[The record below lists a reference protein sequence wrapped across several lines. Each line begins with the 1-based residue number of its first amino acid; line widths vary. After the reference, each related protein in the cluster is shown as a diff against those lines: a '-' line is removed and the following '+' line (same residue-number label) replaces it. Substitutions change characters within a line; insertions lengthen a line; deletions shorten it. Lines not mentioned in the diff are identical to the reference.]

1 MKNILVI
8 EDDAHSAGTL
18 KAVLKAR
25 MDFECDVA
33 DSMKAAR
40 QKIKKNGY
48 FLAILNL
55 GLPGIQEEE
64 ILDLLKTKDISVIV
78 YASEFNDEVRERM
91 IARSVLDYVVKKDDQ
106 ALDSIVTTVERIH
119 KNQSI
124 KVLVADDSRIL
135 RSQIVRVLETQK
147 LIVLEASNGEE
158 ALSLLKRNPDT
169 MLLIT
174 DYKMP
179 RMDGFELITQ
189 VRKEYSNRRLAIIG
203 ISAYGSSLV
212 SIQFLKQGANDFITK
227 PFMVEELYL
236 RVKQNIEMLEHI
248 DAFQKL
254 SNHDFLTQLYNRRFF
269 FDLGN
274 KIFENAKRRNLELT
288 TALLDI
294 DKFKNVN
301 DMHGH
306 EAGDI
311 ALKQVAALLT
321 KNLRS
326 GDVVARYGGEEFVI
340 LAINLDR
347 QQTAKVFDRIRMLIK
362 DENIEADGK
371 KIELTVSIGAT
382 TRIFDTLEETIKR
395 ADELLYQAKQSGRDR
410 IVCE

>member
-25 MDFECDVA
+25 MDFECDIA
-33 DSMKAAR
+33 DSMKGAR

-48 FLAILNL
+48 FLAILDL
-55 GLPGIQEEE
+55 DLPDFQEDE

-189 VRKEYSNRRLAIIG
+189 VRKEYANDRLAIIG

-227 PFMVEELYL
+227 PFLVEELYL

-311 ALKQVAALLT
+311 ALKHVAALLT
-321 KNLRS
+321 RNLRS

-362 DENIEADGK
+362 EEDIEADGK

-395 ADELLYQAKQSGRDR
+395 ADELLYQAKQSGRNR

>member
-1 MKNILVI
+1 MKKILVI
-8 EDDAHSAGTL
+8 EDDAHAAGTL
-18 KAVLKAR
+18 KAILKAR
-25 MDFECDVA
+25 MDFECDIA
-33 DSMKAAR
+33 DSMKIAR
-40 QKIKKNGY
+40 QKIRKNGH
-48 FLAILNL
+48 FMAVLNL
-55 GLPGIQEEE
+55 DLSGIQEEE
-64 ILDLLKTKDISVIV
+64 ILDLLKTKGVSLIV

-91 IARSVLDYVVKKDDQ
+91 IARNVLDYVVKKDDQ
-106 ALDSIVTTVERIH
+106 ALGAIVGTIERIH

-124 KVLVADDSRIL
+124 KVLVADDSRIS
-135 RSQIVRVLETQK
+135 RSQITRVLKTQK

-158 ALSLLKRNPDT
+158 ALSLLKRNQDV

-179 RMDGFELITQ
+179 RMDGFELIAQ
-189 VRKEYSNRRLAIIG
+189 VRKEYTNDRLAIIG

-212 SIQFLKQGANDFITK
+212 SIQFLKQGANDFIIK
-227 PFMVEELYL
+227 PFLVEELYL
-236 RVKQNIEMLEHI
+236 RVKQNIVMLEHI

-254 SNHDFLTQLYNRRFF
+254 SNLDFLTQLYNRRFF

-294 DKFKNVN
+294 DKFKDVN
-301 DMHGH
+301 DKHGH

-311 ALKQVAALLT
+311 ALKHVAGLLT
-321 KNLRS
+321 GNFRS

-347 QQTAKVFDRIRMLIK
+347 KQTNKVFDRIRELIK
-362 DENIEADGK
+362 AQEIEVDGK

-382 TRIFDTLEETIKR
+382 TRIFNTLEETIKR
-395 ADELLYQAKQSGRDR
+395 ADELLYQAKQAGRDR
-410 IVCE
+410 VVCE

>member
-8 EDDAHSAGTL
+8 EDDAHSAGIL

-40 QKIKKNGY
+40 QKIRKNGY
-48 FLAILNL
+48 FMAILDL
-55 GLPGIQEEE
+55 DLPDIQEEE
-64 ILDLLKTKDISVIV
+64 ILDLLETESISVIV

-91 IARSVLDYVVKKDDQ
+91 ITRSVLDYVVKKDGQ
-106 ALDSIVTTVERIH
+106 ALDSIVSTIERVH

-124 KVLVADDSRIL
+124 KVLVADDSRIT
-135 RSQIVRVLETQK
+135 RSQIKRVLETQK
-147 LIVLEASNGEE
+147 FIVLEAANGEE
-158 ALSLLKRNPDT
+158 ALSLLKRNQDT
-169 MLLIT
+169 MLIIT

-179 RMDGFELITQ
+179 RMDGFELIAQ
-189 VRKEYSNRRLAIIG
+189 VRKEYSNDRLAIIG

-227 PFMVEELYL
+227 PFLVEELYL

-254 SNHDFLTQLYNRRFF
+254 SNLDFLTQLYNRRFF

-294 DKFKNVN
+294 DRFKNVN
-301 DMHGH
+301 DRHGH

-311 ALKQVAALLT
+311 ALKHVARLLT
-321 KNLRS
+321 VNLRS

-347 QQTAKVFDRIRMLIK
+347 NQTDKVFDRIRETIK
-362 DENIEADGK
+362 AENIEADGK

-382 TRIFDTLEETIKR
+382 SRIFNTLEETIKR
-395 ADELLYQAKQSGRDR
+395 ADELLYHAKQTGRDR
-410 IVCE
+410 VVCE

>member
-25 MDFECDVA
+25 MDFECDIA
-33 DSMKAAR
+33 DSMKGVR

-48 FLAILNL
+48 FMALLNL
-55 GLPGIQEEE
+55 DLPGIQEEE
-64 ILDLLKTKDISVIV
+64 ILDLLETKEISVIV
-78 YASEFNDEVRERM
+78 YASEYNDEVRERM
-91 IARSVLDYVVKKDDQ
+91 IARHVLDYVVKKDDQ
-106 ALDSIVTTVERIH
+106 ALDSIVTTIERVH

-124 KVLVADDSRIL
+124 KVLVADDSRIS
-135 RSQIVRVLETQK
+135 RSQITRFLQTQK
-147 LIVLEASNGEE
+147 FIVLEASHGEE

-189 VRKEYSNRRLAIIG
+189 VRKEYANDRLAIIG

-227 PFMVEELYL
+227 PFLVEELYL
-236 RVKQNIEMLEHI
+236 RVKQNIVMLEHI

-294 DKFKNVN
+294 DRFKSVN

-347 QQTAKVFDRIRMLIK
+347 QQTDKVFDRIRNLIK
-362 DENIEADGK
+362 EEDIEADGK

-395 ADELLYQAKQSGRDR
+395 ADELLYQAKQRGRDR

>member
-8 EDDAHSAGTL
+8 EDDAHSASTL

-48 FLAILNL
+48 FLAILDL
-55 GLPGIQEEE
+55 DLPDFQEDE

-91 IARSVLDYVVKKDDQ
+91 IARHVLDYVVKKDDQ

-227 PFMVEELYL
+227 PFLVEELYL

-311 ALKQVAALLT
+311 ALKHVAALLT

-362 DENIEADGK
+362 EEDIEADGK

-395 ADELLYQAKQSGRDR
+395 ADELLYQAKQSGRNR